1 MGKNCRRSWSRR
13 DSVDQHGCR
22 WNEARLRSR
31 FNTPDIRIG
40 PDPGHRIRRC
50 RKSATFI
57 RRINRRCCKCSA
69 GCKYLSLP
77 GSHDRSSQVVFAR
90 SRSRHPMND
99 IIEKAKFGADGLIPA
114 IVQDARTREVLTLAY
129 MNKESL
135 QLTIEKKET
144 WFWSRSRQQLWHK
157 GETSGHSQKVTKLS
171 LDCDSDAVL
180 VEVEPLGPACHTGAY
195 SCFGVEP
202 ELEGVLQELYS
213 VIEQRKEKRPD
224 GSYTTYLFN
233 SGLDK
238 ILKKVGEE
246 ATETIVAAKN
256 SDSQRLVSETSD
268 LLYHLLVLLVE
279 RGVTLDE
286 ITRELKE
293 RRK

>member
-1 MGKNCRRSWSRR
+1 
-13 DSVDQHGCR
+13 
-22 WNEARLRSR
+22 
-31 FNTPDIRIG
+31 
-40 PDPGHRIRRC
+40 
-50 RKSATFI
+50 
-57 RRINRRCCKCSA
+57 
-69 GCKYLSLP
+69 
-77 GSHDRSSQVVFAR
+77 
-90 SRSRHPMND
+90 MND
-99 IIEKAKFGADGLIPA
+99 ILENAKFGADGLIPA
-114 IVQDARTREVLTLAY
+114 VVQDARTREVLTVAY
-129 MNKESL
+129 MNKEAL
-135 QLTIEKKET
+135 QLTLERRET
-144 WFWSRSRQQLWHK
+144 YLWSRSRQQLWHK
-157 GETSGHSQKVTKLS
+157 GETSGNSQKVTKVS
-171 LDCDSDAVL
+171 LDCDNDAVL

-224 GSYTTYLFN
+224 GSYTTYLFS

-256 SDSQRLVSETSD
+256 SDSQRLVSETGD

-286 ITRELKE
+286 ISRELKE

>member
-1 MGKNCRRSWSRR
+1 
-13 DSVDQHGCR
+13 
-22 WNEARLRSR
+22 
-31 FNTPDIRIG
+31 
-40 PDPGHRIRRC
+40 
-50 RKSATFI
+50 
-57 RRINRRCCKCSA
+57 
-69 GCKYLSLP
+69 
-77 GSHDRSSQVVFAR
+77 
-90 SRSRHPMND
+90 MND
-99 IIEKAKFGADGLIPA
+99 ILENAKFGADGLIPA
-114 IVQDARTREVLTLAY
+114 VVQDAHTREVLTVAY
-129 MNKESL
+129 MNKEAL
-135 QLTIEKKET
+135 QLTLERRET
-144 WFWSRSRQQLWHK
+144 YLWSRSRQQLWHK
-157 GETSGHSQKVTKLS
+157 GETSGNSQKVTKIS
-171 LDCDSDAVL
+171 LDCDNDAVL

-256 SDSQRLVSETSD
+256 SDSGRLISETGD
-268 LLYHLLVLLVE
+268 LFYHLLVLLVE

-286 ITRELKE
+286 ISKELKG

>member
-1 MGKNCRRSWSRR
+1 
-13 DSVDQHGCR
+13 
-22 WNEARLRSR
+22 
-31 FNTPDIRIG
+31 
-40 PDPGHRIRRC
+40 
-50 RKSATFI
+50 
-57 RRINRRCCKCSA
+57 
-69 GCKYLSLP
+69 
-77 GSHDRSSQVVFAR
+77 
-90 SRSRHPMND
+90 MND
-99 IIEKAKFGADGLIPA
+99 ILENAKFGADGLIPA
-114 IVQDARTREVLTLAY
+114 VVQDARTREVLTVAY
-129 MNKESL
+129 MNKEAL
-135 QLTIEKKET
+135 QLTLERRET
-144 WFWSRSRQQLWHK
+144 YLWSRSRQQLWHK
-157 GETSGHSQKVTKLS
+157 GETSGNSQKVTKVS
-171 LDCDSDAVL
+171 LDCDNDAVL

-224 GSYTTYLFN
+224 GSYTTYLFS

-256 SDSQRLVSETSD
+256 SDSQRLVSETGD

-286 ITRELKE
+286 VSRELKE

>member
-1 MGKNCRRSWSRR
+1 
-13 DSVDQHGCR
+13 
-22 WNEARLRSR
+22 
-31 FNTPDIRIG
+31 
-40 PDPGHRIRRC
+40 
-50 RKSATFI
+50 
-57 RRINRRCCKCSA
+57 
-69 GCKYLSLP
+69 
-77 GSHDRSSQVVFAR
+77 
-90 SRSRHPMND
+90 MND
-99 IIEKAKFGADGLIPA
+99 ILEDAKFGSDGLIPA
-114 IVQDARTREVLTLAY
+114 VVQDARTREVLTVAY
-129 MNKESL
+129 MNKEAL
-135 QLTIEKKET
+135 QLTLERRET
-144 WFWSRSRQQLWHK
+144 YLWSRSRQQLWHK
-157 GETSGHSQKVTKLS
+157 GETSGNSQKVTKVS
-171 LDCDSDAVL
+171 LDCDNDAVL

-202 ELEGVLQELYS
+202 ELEGVLRELYS

-256 SDSQRLVSETSD
+256 SDSQRLVSETGD